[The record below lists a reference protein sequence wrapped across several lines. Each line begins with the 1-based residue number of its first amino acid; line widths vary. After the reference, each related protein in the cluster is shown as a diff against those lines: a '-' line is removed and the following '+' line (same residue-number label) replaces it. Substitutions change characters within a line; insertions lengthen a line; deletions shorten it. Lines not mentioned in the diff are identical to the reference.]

1 MERSN
6 TAFNS
11 LFKQLRAMWDEGA
24 GQWVATAPAREKRN
38 PGDGGL
44 GRQPEVIV
52 CEHATIARN
61 MATALA
67 ATKRRR

>member
-1 MERSN
+1 
-6 TAFNS
+6 
-11 LFKQLRAMWDEGA
+11 MWDEGA